1 MTQKQILEGNKLIAE
16 FMGCK
21 KEKNNPDLYH
31 TGHFYN
37 TEIET
42 GIGMQP
48 SNEDVYGYDE
58 MKYNSSWDWL
68 MPVVEKIESL
78 GFWINIKKNHVTVAY
93 DNKNTYDSNMIH
105 SEFGDISKIERVYI
119 CVINFI
125 KFYNELETGK

>member
-1 MTQKQILEGNKLIAE
+1 MTQKQILEGNKLIAK
-16 FMGCK
+16 FMGWK
-21 KEKNNPDLYH
+21 KDNNV
-31 TGHFYN
+31 
-37 TEIET
+37 
-42 GIGMQP
+42 
-48 SNEDVYGYDE
+48 SNERYYKEGDVS
-58 MKYNSSWDWL
+58 KNLCNFSYNKSWDWL

-93 DNKNTYDSNMIH
+93 DNKNTYDSKMIH